1 MTPNYTRTVGRSSAS
16 SLVLQM
22 SSAKKSICVDA
33 RQHLL
38 INIYSFKF
46 IILSSITNYINILK
60 LLNNYPSAYIYIDK
74 KCDTLKNK
82 NTIDIYISVL
92 NNLFLQQ
99 HYIIS
104 NLLTPNIVSP
114 PFLACSLYQQRW
126 YCMP

>member
-1 MTPNYTRTVGRSSAS
+1 MTPNYTRIIGRSSAS

-22 SSAKKSICVDA
+22 SSAKKSICVDS

-38 INIYSFKF
+38 INIYSFE
-46 IILSSITNYINILK
+46 ILNLV
-60 LLNNYPSAYIYIDK
+60 NNYPYAYIYIDK

-92 NNLFLQQ
+92 NIVFLQQ

-104 NLLTPNIVSP
+104 NLLTPNIVRP
-114 PFLACSLYQQRW
+114 PFLACSPCQHRW

>member
-33 RQHLL
+33 RQRLL
-38 INIYSFKF
+38 INTYSFE
-46 IILSSITNYINILK
+46 IHNNINILN
-60 LLNNYPSAYIYIDK
+60 LVNIYFSAYIYIDK

-92 NNLFLQQ
+92 NIVFLQQ

-104 NLLTPNIVSP
+104 NLLTPNIVRP
-114 PFLACSLYQQRW
+114 PFLACSPCQHRW